1 MDLVPGLFSWEKGK
15 EIIMYIVP
23 HTDTV
28 EFEKRMEDIDSW
40 DLMILPDRDHGTPI
54 HTIWQSAYADFYLGS
69 SQDNKEWTLA
79 MIPWGESGDD
89 DGSRSI
95 PLSSCRAVLVDPTK
109 PQQDDV
115 IFKILLLV
123 YDALKTSPRI
133 SMEKMQEIITSVP
146 FTKYYAA
153 GTYLPDLPED
163 WRNLP
168 VELCVTIE
176 LSDEA
181 CFTPDLLREFR
192 RATFTDA
199 LAVLYGPRVEG
210 ITIGYKLVVQ
220 DVIPFL
226 PWDVDW
232 PLSRRGNDVPYK
244 RSKLEGTLPWKE
256 YPDQALLTVYQYLPS
271 KSIWRFGP
279 LFYGQPSVRLSVGG
293 RSQEAAVSNWHR
305 CAKALR
311 KIKSA
316 RGLRIK

>member
-1 MDLVPGLFSWEKGK
+1 MH
-15 EIIMYIVP
+15 IVP

-28 EFEKRMEDIDSW
+28 EFEKRIENIDSW
-40 DLMILPDRDHGTPI
+40 DLAILPDRDHGTPI
-54 HTIWQSAYADFYLGS
+54 HSIWQSAHADFYLGS
-69 SQDNKEWTLA
+69 SADNTEWTLA
-79 MIPWGESGDD
+79 MIPWGKSGDD
-89 DGSRSI
+89 DGSFSI
-95 PLSSCRAVLVDPTK
+95 PISSCKAILVDPPR

-123 YDALKTSPRI
+123 YDSLKASPWIGVERV
-133 SMEKMQEIITSVP
+133 QEIINSVP
-146 FTKYYAA
+146 FTEYHTAE
-153 GTYLPDLPED
+153 TYIPHLPEE
-163 WRNLP
+163 WRHLP
-168 VELCVTIE
+168 VDLCVTIE

-181 CFTPDLLREFR
+181 CFTPDLLKEFR
-192 RATFTDA
+192 RTTFTDA

-232 PLSRRGNDVPYK
+232 SLSRRGKEAPYK
-244 RSKLEGTLPWKE
+244 QSKVEGTLPWKE

-271 KSIWRFGP
+271 QSIWRFGP
-279 LFYGQPSVRLSVGG
+279 LFYGQPSIRLSVGG
-293 RSQEAAVSNWHR
+293 RSQEEAISNWHR